1 MRSLFIL
8 LLIVNL
14 SYLIWGVAFSG
25 KSNLSDSV
33 SKPQGDQTLTLL
45 SEQADSMLA
54 SANESIS
61 KLDKVTNAN
70 AKSSSKPNTKQDKNL
85 SPSIGPAQTCYS
97 LGPILDE
104 KDSKKLEQKLKQVG
118 FKPKHKSITDKEP
131 KSYWVY
137 FPKQKSLEDAKAV
150 VNKLQAAKVS
160 DYQIIRKGKFTNA
173 ISLGLYNGY
182 SRAKIRV
189 GNLKKL
195 GFSPK
200 VQTRY
205 KEVTRHWLDIQE
217 TDQKRLKTSIW
228 EKVQKDNPLQKLA
241 RPCVA
246 PSQKQTPKKIN
257 QKADKK
263 TNKKTSSSLKKS

>member
-1 MRSLFIL
+1 MRSLFLL

-25 KSNLSDSV
+25 KNDSDV
-33 SKPQGDQTLTLL
+33 VVIQTHGDQTLTLL
-45 SEQADSMLA
+45 SEKAETMLA
-54 SANESIS
+54 SVN
-61 KLDKVTNAN
+61 V
-70 AKSSSKPNTKQDKNL
+70 SSSKANKNSKSKSKSDKNL

-104 KDSKKLEQKLKQVG
+104 SVSKKLEQKLKKVG
-118 FKPKHKSITDKEP
+118 FKSKHKAITDKEP

-137 FPKQKSLEDAKAV
+137 LSAEKTLDDARAV
-150 VNKLQAAKVS
+150 VEQLKVAKI
-160 DYQIIRKGKFTNA
+160 DDNFIIRKGKFNNS

-189 GNLKKL
+189 GQLKKL
-195 GFSPK
+195 GFNPK

-205 KEVTRHWLDIQE
+205 KEVTRHWLDFQE
-217 TDQKRLKTSIW
+217 TDQKRLKTSVW

-241 RPCVA
+241 RPCGK
-246 PSQKQTPKKIN
+246 PEPKQIPKKA
-257 QKADKK
+257 KA
-263 TNKKTSSSLKKS
+263 SSKKS

>member
-8 LLIVNL
+8 LLVVNL

-25 KSNLSDSV
+25 KNEFTPV
-33 SKPQGDQTLTLL
+33 VEQPQGKQALTLL
-45 SEQADSMLA
+45 SERYDNQAANNPTLA
-54 SANESIS
+54 QIDTGNGS
-61 KLDKVTNAN
+61 KTKTDKV
-70 AKSSSKPNTKQDKNL
+70 L
-85 SPSIGPAQTCYS
+85 SPSMAPANTCYS

-118 FKPKHKSITDKEP
+118 FKPKHKSITGKEP

-137 FPKQKSLEDAKAV
+137 FPPEKSLEDARAV
-150 VNKLQAAKVS
+150 VNQLQVANVS

-189 GNLKKL
+189 RNLKKL
-195 GFSPK
+195 GFNAK

-205 KEVTRHWLDIQE
+205 KEVTRHWLDFQE
-217 TDQKRLKTSIW
+217 TDQKRLQTSIW
-228 EKVQKDNPLQKLA
+228 EKIQKDNPLQKLA
-241 RPCVA
+241 RPCVD
-246 PSQKQTPKKIN
+246 PK
-257 QKADKK
+257 A
-263 TNKKTSSSLKKS
+263 KKSPKQNPIKTENSKKKKSSAAKKS

>member
-25 KSNLSDSV
+25 KNNTSADIRQ
-33 SKPQGDQTLTLL
+33 PQGDQTLTLL

-54 SANESIS
+54 SANESIA
-61 KLDKVTNAN
+61 KLDKASEN
-70 AKSSSKPNTKQDKNL
+70 KSNSKPSFKQEKNL

-137 FPKQKSLEDAKAV
+137 FPKEKSLEDAKAV
-150 VNKLQAAKVS
+150 INQLQDAKVS
-160 DYQIIRKGKFTNA
+160 DYQI
-173 ISLGLYNGY
+173 SLLYTSPSPRDLST
-182 SRAKIRV
+182 SRM
-189 GNLKKL
+189 
-195 GFSPK
+195 
-200 VQTRY
+200 
-205 KEVTRHWLDIQE
+205 
-217 TDQKRLKTSIW
+217 
-228 EKVQKDNPLQKLA
+228 
-241 RPCVA
+241 
-246 PSQKQTPKKIN
+246 PSS
-257 QKADKK
+257 A
-263 TNKKTSSSLKKS
+263 

>member
-25 KSNLSDSV
+25 KNTSSPSI
-33 SKPQGDQTLTLL
+33 SQPQGDQTLTLL
-45 SEQADSMLA
+45 SEQADNMLV
-54 SANESIS
+54 SADEKIS
-61 KLDKVTNAN
+61 KLDKTS
-70 AKSSSKPNTKQDKNL
+70 KSNIKPSTKPNTKIDKNL
-85 SPSIGPAQTCYS
+85 SPSIGPAKTCYS

-104 KDSKKLEQKLKQVG
+104 KDSKKLEQKLRQVG
-118 FKPKHKSITDKEP
+118 FKPKHKAITDKEP

-137 FPKQKSLEDAKAV
+137 FPKQKTLEDAKAV
-150 VNKLQAAKVS
+150 ANQLRDSNVS

-189 GNLKKL
+189 RNLKKL
-195 GFSPK
+195 GFNPK

-205 KEVTRHWLDIQE
+205 KEVTRHWLGFQE
-217 TDQKRLKTSIW
+217 SDQKRLKTSIW
-228 EKVQKDNPLQKLA
+228 EKVQTDNPLQKLA
-241 RPCVA
+241 RPCVDPA
-246 PSQKQTPKKIN
+246 TKK
-257 QKADKK
+257 AS
-263 TNKKTSSSLKKS
+263 TFSKKS